1 MRLRTLVVDDEPTA
15 RRRLSR
21 FLRQS
26 ADVDVLATE
35 CGDGAAAVAAIQ
47 EHRPDLVFLDV
58 QMPKMD
64 GFEVLRAVGVERMPL
79 VIFVTAYDQFALQ
92 AFEAQA
98 LDYLLKP
105 FLAERVHR
113 ALDRARVFLAGDAK
127 QSFQQQLSGL
137 LRATAASHQSPCVLV
152 RKADRVLVLRAKEID
167 WIEADDD
174 YLHLHVGPESHLL
187 RSTLT
192 ELEQRLRSE
201 GFVRI
206 HRSRLVNLDRIKEF
220 RPLFRG
226 ESVVVLKD
234 GVQLVAS
241 QTCFRDLQERLG
253 TLG

>member
-1 MRLRTLVVDDEPTA
+1 MRLRTIIVDDEPTA

-21 FLRQS
+21 FLRQA
-26 ADVDVLATE
+26 ADVEVLAAE

-47 EHRPDLVFLDV
+47 EHKPDLIFLDV
-58 QMPKMD
+58 QMPKMN

-105 FLAERVHR
+105 FLAERVHK
-113 ALDRARVFLAGDAK
+113 ALERARVFLAGDAK
-127 QSFQQQLSGL
+127 QRFQEQLNGL
-137 LRATAASHQSPCVLV
+137 LRTTARQQTPCVLV
-152 RKADRVLVLRAKEID
+152 RKADRVLVLRPQEID

-174 YLHLHVGPESHLL
+174 YLHLHVGQESHLL

-192 ELEQRLRSE
+192 EMEQRLSLA
-201 GFVRI
+201 GFA
-206 HRSRLVNLDRIKEF
+206 RIKEF

-226 ESVVVLKD
+226 ESLVVLRN

-241 QTCFRDLQERLG
+241 QTCLKELQERLG
-253 TLG
+253 TLS